1 MVSFLLNSICSFND
15 ICGSSF
21 LMQLKNLTI
30 TLTNKKVT
38 MRSLYHITAST
49 SINLTHLL
57 HRLAYDWRMA

>member
-38 MRSLYHITAST
+38 MRSLYPITAST
-49 SINLTHLL
+49 SINLARFL